1 VEISRKFLYD
11 RLVLLLITL
20 LSALT
25 AVGVCSV
32 LIRFDVSKNP
42 TTTAAYRQNLVGIY
56 YQSGKPI
63 DIYILA
69 IFMILTAG
77 AGMLLAYR
85 VYNLRRQIAIMLL
98 TAANFLLIIS
108 IIVANALIS
117 IQ

>member
-1 VEISRKFLYD
+1 MEISKRFLHD
-11 RLVLLLITL
+11 RLVLLLLTIL
-20 LSALT
+20 AALT
-25 AVGVCSV
+25 TIGVCSV

-63 DIYILA
+63 DIYALA
-69 IFMILTAG
+69 LFMIVTAV
-77 AGMLLAYR
+77 ASSLIAYR
-85 VYNLRRQIAIMLL
+85 VYNLRRQIAAFLL
-98 TAANFLLIIS
+98 ASANFLLVLA